1 MGGRKT
7 SLLLT
12 GLEPDTPYTVSVVA
26 VYPTA
31 TSGEV
36 TAAGRTSE
44 SSTSS
49 STYSIFLLFYKHMP
63 T

>member
-7 SLLLT
+7 NLQLT

-26 VYPTA
+26 VYPAA

-36 TAAGRTSE
+36 TSAGRTSE
-44 SSTSS
+44 SSTS
-49 STYSIFLLFYKHMP
+49 TFIFLLFHIYL
-63 T
+63 TC

>member
-7 SLLLT
+7 SLQLT

-26 VYPTA
+26 VYPAA
-31 TSGEV
+31 TSGPV
-36 TAAGRTSE
+36 TSAGRTSE

-49 STYSIFLLFYKHMP
+49 TSAFIFLLFYIHL
-63 T
+63 TR